1 MASAP
6 NLQPQQPK
14 EQGVKPKLR
23 LVPKSNVPGDEQDQ
37 GLPIGAKHP
46 RAFVGAADGYDIM
59 AATQFSIMTLLGLRQ
74 NDYLLDI
81 GCGSLRGGRLFI
93 PYLQPE
99 RYHGIEPEAWL
110 LEHGIEHE
118 VGRDLIDIKRPVFS
132 NNADFRLTTFD
143 QQFDF
148 VLAQSI
154 FSHASRSQIERCLAE
169 AKLVMAPN
177 ALFIATFL
185 MGEEDNGG
193 DAWVY
198 PGCVAYTLDTMRA
211 LGKEQG
217 LACRAIDWP
226 HAAQQ
231 TWLIF
236 AHEENAEQIPE
247 LDDAT
252 RMLSLESDLRFAKA
266 RLAKL
271 ENHPYVRLGMNVVG
285 HPLYARVRS
294 AASRMRKSA

>member
-1 MASAP
+1 MGSAA
-6 NLQPQQPK
+6 NLRPSEPT
-14 EQGVKPKLR
+14 EQGVKPKLT
-23 LVPKSNVPGDEQDQ
+23 LVPKSDVPGDERIGD
-37 GLPIGAKHP
+37 LPIGAKHP
-46 RAFVGAADGYDIM
+46 RAFVGAAEGYDIM

-74 NDYLLDI
+74 DDYLLDI

-110 LEHGIEHE
+110 VEHGIENE
-118 VGRDLIDIKRPVFS
+118 VGRNLIEIKRPVFS
-132 NNADFRLTTFD
+132 DNNEFRLTIFD

-148 VLAQSI
+148 LLAQSI
-154 FSHASRSQIERCLAE
+154 FSHASRSQIASCLEE
-169 AKLVMAPN
+169 ARKVMAPG
-177 ALFIATFL
+177 ALFVATFL
-185 MGEEDNGG
+185 MGEEDYTGG
-193 DAWVY
+193 SWVY
-198 PGCVAYTLDTMRA
+198 PGCVTYTLDTMRA

-236 AHEENAEQIPE
+236 AHEENAEQIPD
-247 LDDAT
+247 LDDTT
-252 RMLSLESDLRFAKA
+252 RTLSMENDLRFAKA

-271 ENHPYVRLGMNVVG
+271 QNHPYVRLGMNVVS
-285 HPLYARVRS
+285 HPLYARVREATS
-294 AASRMRKSA
+294 RLRRAA

>member
-6 NLQPQQPK
+6 NLRPSEPTDQ
-14 EQGVKPKLR
+14 EVRAGLT
-23 LVPKSNVPGDEQDQ
+23 LVPKSAVPGDEPLG

-46 RAFVGAADGYDIM
+46 RAFVGAAEGYDIM

-74 NDYLLDI
+74 DHYFLDI

-93 PYLQPE
+93 PYLEPE

-110 LEHGIEHE
+110 VEHGIEHE

-132 NNADFRLTTFD
+132 DNNQFRLSIFD

-148 VLAQSI
+148 VLAQSN
-154 FSHASRSQIERCLAE
+154 FSHASRSQIASCLEE
-169 AKLVMAPN
+169 AGKVMAPG
-177 ALFIATFL
+177 ALFVATFL
-185 MGEEDNGG
+185 MGERDYAG

-198 PGCVAYTLDTMRA
+198 PGCVTYTLDTMRA

-236 AHEENAEQIPE
+236 AHEENAEQIPDLE
-247 LDDAT
+247 DST
-252 RMLSLESDLRFAKA
+252 KILSMENDLRFAKA

-271 ENHPYVRLGMNVVG
+271 QNHPYVRLGMNVVS
-285 HPLYARVRS
+285 HPLYT
-294 AASRMRKSA
+294 RMREATSRLRKAA

>member
-6 NLQPQQPK
+6 NLRPSEPTDQ
-14 EQGVKPKLR
+14 EARAGLS
-23 LVPKSNVPGDEQDQ
+23 LVPKSAVPGDEPVG

-46 RAFVGAADGYDIM
+46 RAFVGAAEGYDIM

-74 NDYLLDI
+74 DHYFLDI

-93 PYLQPE
+93 PYLEPE

-110 LEHGIEHE
+110 VEHGIEHE

-132 NNADFRLTTFD
+132 DNNEFRLSIFD

-154 FSHASRSQIERCLAE
+154 FSHASRSQITSCLEE
-169 AKLVMAPN
+169 AGKVMAPG
-177 ALFIATFL
+177 ALFVATFL
-185 MGEEDNGG
+185 MGEKDYAG

-198 PGCVAYTLDTMRA
+198 PGCVTYTMDTMRA

-217 LACRAIDWP
+217 LVCRAIDWP

-236 AHEENAEQIPE
+236 AHEENAEQIPD
-247 LDDAT
+247 LDDST
-252 RMLSLESDLRFAKA
+252 KILSMENDLRFAKA

-271 ENHPYVRLGMNVVG
+271 QNHPYVRLGMNVVG
-285 HPLYARVRS
+285 HPLYT
-294 AASRMRKSA
+294 RMREATSRLRKAA